1 MEGFLRFIGGYVRL
15 RIQGGE
21 EERFLNLCRVR
32 GIEIRKLR
40 REEDGSLTFEIPV
53 SSFFALKPIR
63 AKTGVHVHILKKTGA
78 PFALMRGRRRKAFF
92 LGIAACAALLFLL
105 SGRIWNIH
113 IEGNVRN
120 TTQSLLEYLEEEGV
134 FHGMKKSEADCNGI
148 AAGIRE
154 AYPDI
159 TWVSARI
166 EGTRLILNVKE
177 GIFGESENTEE
188 EGPCSIAAE
197 ESGTVVKMI
206 TRSGSPLVKV
216 GDACKKGD
224 VLVLG
229 RLELKNDSQEVFR
242 YEYVHADADIYI
254 KRSIPYYAEF
264 PLEYIK
270 ETPTGKEQSGGFF
283 RVGRWYLEWGI
294 GRGNREE
301 IEDQEKTGNQ
311 EGTGSWEETES
322 RATNGNEDESED
334 TETNETVTTVH
345 PIRLTENFYLPI
357 SYGTIHTQPLEET
370 TSTRTK
376 QQAKALAFQNLQA
389 YEEKLMEK
397 GVQISA
403 NNVKIEV
410 DHKICISKGS
420 LEIIEKTGK
429 EVPVEKAE
437 EPSADTTT
445 EERTTEDG

>member
-1 MEGFLRFIGGYVRL
+1 MEGFLRFIRGYVRL

-63 AKTGVHVHILKKTGA
+63 AKTGVRVHILKKTGA
-78 PFALMRGRRRKAFF
+78 PFALMRGRRRKVFF

-113 IEGNVRN
+113 IEGNMRN
-120 TTQSLLEYLEEEGV
+120 TTQSLLEYLEETGV
-134 FHGMKKSEADCNGI
+134 SHGMKKSEADCSGI

-177 GIFGESENTEE
+177 GIFGEGENTEG

-242 YEYVHADADIYI
+242 YEYVHADADVYI
-254 KRSIPYYAEF
+254 KRNIPYYAEF

-270 ETPTGKEQSGGFF
+270 ETPTGKEQNGVFIQ
-283 RVGRWYLEWGI
+283 VGQWYLRWGLGSENREKI
-294 GRGNREE
+294 ENQGKTGNREGKE
-301 IEDQEKTGNQ
+301 NR
-311 EGTGSWEETES
+311 EETEG
-322 RATNGNEDESED
+322 RATNGSEDESED
-334 TETNETVTTVH
+334 TETVTNTH

-357 SYGTIHTQPLEET
+357 SYGTIHTQPLEKT

>member
-1 MEGFLRFIGGYVRL
+1 MKGFLRFIKGYVRL

-32 GIEIRKLR
+32 GIEMRKLR

-53 SSFFALKPIR
+53 SSFLALKPIR
-63 AKTGVHVHILKKTGA
+63 AKTGVRVHILKKTGA
-78 PFALMRGRRRKAFF
+78 PFALMWGRRRKAFF

-113 IEGNVRN
+113 IEGNMRN

-134 FHGMKKSEADCNGI
+134 SHGMKKSEADCSGI

-177 GIFGESENTEE
+177 GIFGEGENTEE
-188 EGPCSIAAE
+188 EEPCSIAAE
-197 ESGTVVKMI
+197 KSGTVVKMI

-216 GDACKKGD
+216 GDTCKKGD

-254 KRSIPYYAEF
+254 KRSIPYYAEL

-270 ETPTGKEQSGGFF
+270 ETPTGNEQSGGFF
-283 RVGRWYLEWGI
+283 RVGQWYLEWGI
-294 GRGNREE
+294 NRE
-301 IEDQEKTGNQ
+301 NQ
-311 EGTGSWEETES
+311 SDSGAAV
-322 RATNGNEDESED
+322 RRDVA
-334 TETNETVTTVH
+334 ETVTDIH
-345 PIRLTENFYLPI
+345 PIHLTENFYLPI
-357 SYGTIHTQPLEET
+357 SYGTIHTQPLEKT